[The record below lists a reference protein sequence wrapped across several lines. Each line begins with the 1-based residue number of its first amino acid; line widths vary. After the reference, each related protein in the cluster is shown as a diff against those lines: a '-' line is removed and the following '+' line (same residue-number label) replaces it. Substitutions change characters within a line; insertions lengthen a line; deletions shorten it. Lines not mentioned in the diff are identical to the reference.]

1 MKHRHSNRIL
11 GRVSADRNALL
22 RNLSRSLLAH
32 GAIVTTHAKASE
44 LRKYFEPL
52 VTKAREEMTLA
63 RRRNLLKKLH
73 HGTDVNK
80 LIEVAKEQAK
90 RPGGYLR
97 LTKIPSHRH
106 DAAPLTRVEI
116 VK

>member
-22 RNLSRSLLAH
+22 RNLARDLLQH
-32 GAIVTTHAKASE
+32 GSIVTTHAKASE
-44 LRKYFEPL
+44 LRKFVEPL
-52 VTKAREEMTLA
+52 ITEARKETTLA
-63 RRRNLLKKLH
+63 RRRLLLKKMHLRD
-73 HGTDVNK
+73 DVAQ
-80 LIEVAKEQAK
+80 LLEVAKTQAK

-97 LTKIPSHRH
+97 LTKLISHRH
-106 DAAPLTRVEI
+106 DAAPQTRVEL